1 MPRYG
6 QFYVGKG
13 GFAYK
18 KNTGSGVRRVLPIG
32 VITGLPANVNNKYVP
47 GSGVGG
53 QNLAVRRA
61 KLIRSTVCNPE
72 QPCGRFSTKLGI
84 HPSNDGQRI
93 SFESGLGNLGLPF
106 TSYFNPSDNKQ
117 VVYLNQLINNNFR
130 NFIN

>member
-32 VITGLPANVNNKYVP
+32 LITGNPANVNNKYVS
-47 GSGVGG
+47 GAGVGG

-61 KLIRSTVCNPE
+61 KLIHATVCN
-72 QPCGRFSTKLGI
+72 QDQQCGQFAKYLGI
-84 HPSNDGQRI
+84 HPSDDGQRI
-93 SFESGLGNLGLPF
+93 TFESGLGSLGLP
-106 TSYFNPSDNKQ
+106 YNNDYKQ
-117 VVYLNQLINNNFR
+117 VVSTNQLISNNFR
-130 NFIN
+130 SLIN